1 MGDRRAPAFS
11 TLLSHHINSTSD
23 LLRRIAALRS
33 RREHDV
39 SLTESRTLALVEH
52 LQPVRLR
59 DLTAASGSDKA
70 QISRVVTGLVGR
82 GLILRSSSSS
92 NDGRSAHLELTEAG
106 RIKAGHLARMA
117 QETDRALRAGLKPAE
132 ADHLIA
138 LLSRVKAKAQDLV
151 KEEER
156 LQPGTRL

>member
-1 MGDRRAPAFS
+1 MGDRHAPAFS
-11 TLLSHHINSTSD
+11 ALLGHHINSTSD
-23 LLRRIAALRS
+23 LLRRAAALRS
-33 RREHDV
+33 RREQDV

-70 QISRVVTGLVGR
+70 QISRVVTALVGR
-82 GLILRSSSSS
+82 GLILRSSNSS
-92 NDGRSAHLELTEAG
+92 DARSAHLELTDAG
-106 RIKAGHLARMA
+106 RAKAGHLARMA
-117 QETDRALRAGLKPAE
+117 QDTDRSLRASLKPAE

-138 LLSRVKAKAQDLV
+138 LLARVKAKARDLV

>member
-1 MGDRRAPAFS
+1 
-11 TLLSHHINSTSD
+11 
-23 LLRRIAALRS
+23 
-33 RREHDV
+33 V

-70 QISRVVTGLVGR
+70 QISRVVTALVGR
-82 GLILRSSSSS
+82 GLILRSSNSR
-92 NDGRSAHLELTEAG
+92 DARSAHLELTDAG

-117 QETDRALRAGLKPAE
+117 QDTDNALRASLKPAE

-138 LLSRVKAKAQDLV
+138 LLARVKDKARDLV

-156 LQPGTRL
+156 LHPGTRL

>member
-82 GLILRSSSSS
+82 GLILRSSSS

>member
-1 MGDRRAPAFS
+1 MADRRAPAFS
-11 TLLSHHINSTSD
+11 GLLGHHINSTSD
-23 LLRRIAALRS
+23 LLRRATALRL
-33 RREHDV
+33 RREQDV

-70 QISRVVTGLVGR
+70 QISRVVTALVGR
-82 GLILRSSSSS
+82 GLILRSSNSR
-92 NDGRSAHLELTEAG
+92 DARSAHLELTDAG

-117 QETDRALRAGLKPAE
+117 QDTDNALRASLKPAE

-138 LLSRVKAKAQDLV
+138 LLARVKDKARDLV

-156 LQPGTRL
+156 LHPGTRL

>member
-1 MGDRRAPAFS
+1 MGDRRAPAFT

-23 LLRRIAALRS
+23 LLRRVAALRS

-82 GLILRSSSSS
+82 GLILRSSSS

-156 LQPGTRL
+156 LQPGMRL